1 MDKRFIKSADET
13 LYTYTHSSGAKIYMV
28 QKKGSSKSAAYFTTH
43 FGSIDNCFIPFGE
56 TEYICVPDG
65 VAHFLEHKM
74 FEMPDES
81 NIFDMFSKYGA
92 SANAYTSFN
101 MTSYYFWCTDFFKEN
116 LKTLVTFVQT
126 PHFTDENVAKEQ
138 GIIGQEIRMYDD
150 APTWRCYFNMLSCMY
165 EKNPVSRDIAGTVE
179 SISEIDK
186 DVLYKCYNTF
196 YHPSNMTLCLVGDFD
211 PEDMKNYLDEILK
224 PLPNE
229 DEIKRKSETD
239 GAAVICREKCAEMSV
254 SRPIYTI
261 GFKDNFCSE
270 NILKR
275 RVAVQIA
282 LNLLIGKSSD
292 LYNELYESG
301 HISPEFGFD
310 YTGEETYAFTEIADE
325 CVSPSY
331 VADKIKAAIK
341 DFKVSDD
348 DFERIRRKLFGK
360 RLYVFNDP
368 DNYAGAL
375 ARNTVLGLDMYET
388 LDLFKTVTRADVEDV
403 FKTHLTE
410 DNMVI
415 SIVNPLH

>member
-28 QKKGSSKSAAYFTTH
+28 PKKGSSKSAAYFTTH

-56 TEYICVPDG
+56 TQYICVPDG

-81 NIFDMFSKYGA
+81 NIFDLFSKYGA

-101 MTSYYFWCTDFFKEN
+101 MTSYYFWCTDYFKEN

-126 PHFTDENVAKEQ
+126 PHFTKENVAKEQ

-150 APTWRCYFNMLSCMY
+150 VPTWRCYFNMLSCMY

-179 SISEIDK
+179 SIAQIDK

-196 YHPSNMTLCLVGDFD
+196 YHPSNMTLCLVGDFEPD
-211 PEDMKNYLDEILK
+211 DMKNYLDEILK

-229 DEIKRKSETD
+229 DEIKRKSEND
-239 GAAVICREKCAEMSV
+239 GAAVVCREKCVEMSV
-254 SRPIYTI
+254 SRPIYAI
-261 GFKDNFCSE
+261 GFKDNFCTG

-310 YTGEETYAFTEIADE
+310 YTGEESYAFTEIADE
-325 CVSPSY
+325 CDNPAY
-331 VADKIKAAIK
+331 VADKIKAAIQN
-341 DFKVSDD
+341 FKVSDD

-360 RLYVFNDP
+360 KLYTFNDP

-388 LDLFKTVTRADVEDV
+388 LDLFKTITKEDVEDV
-403 FKTHLTE
+403 FRTHLCE
-410 DNMVI
+410 ENMVI

>member
-56 TEYICVPDG
+56 TEYIYVPDG

-81 NIFDMFSKYGA
+81 NIFDLFSKYGA

-101 MTSYYFWCTDFFKEN
+101 MTSYYFWCTDYFKEN

-126 PHFTDENVAKEQ
+126 PHFTEENVAKEQ

-229 DEIKRKSETD
+229 DDIKRKSETD

-254 SRPIYTI
+254 SRPIYAI
-261 GFKDNFCSE
+261 GFKDNFCSG

-282 LNLLIGKSSD
+282 LNLLIGKSSC

-310 YTGEETYAFTEIADE
+310 YTGEESYAFTEIADE
-325 CVSPSY
+325 CDNPSY
-331 VADKIKAAIK
+331 VADKIKAAIQS
-341 DFKVSDD
+341 FKVSDE

-360 RLYVFNDP
+360 KLYAFNDP

-403 FKTHLTE
+403 FKTHLSE
-410 DNMVI
+410 ENMVI